1 MKDRFYVLPID
12 SNQRS
17 IIYWGFLWHRKRTFV
32 DWQPVLFA
40 FALQGIR
47 QTFSR
52 QDWRTPRKRSI
63 VVKYPGDAVA
73 PGRCRTGSGEE
84 VFGTTGSRTVVERNL
99 PVTFTSVCWRWATK
113 MSTAP
118 AFKVNQGQLS
128 GHSVLSSRLESQ
140 LPTRCP
146 SRNLMF
152 SIL

>member
-1 MKDRFYVLPID
+1 MDFNPRCQL
-12 SNQRS
+12 SNENFFATKLGHSS
-17 IIYWGFLWHRKRTFV
+17 IEIQSCSRL
-32 DWQPVLFA
+32 LF
-40 FALQGIR
+40 GVSDD
-47 QTFSR
+47 TFSR
-52 QDWRTPRKRSI
+52 QNWRTLWKRRI
-63 VVKYPGDAVA
+63 VVDYPGDVLA

-113 MSTAP
+113 MSTTP

-128 GHSVLSSRLESQ
+128 GHSALSSRLESQ